1 MKSIFKGLHFLL
13 GSLLFLFV
21 LLIGTTPAF
30 ASSHAASDVHPV
42 WIIPFITLLLS
53 IAIIPLI
60 NKHFW
65 EKYYPA
71 IAIFLGLITIFYY
84 LLIAKDTMRLLH
96 TGHEYISFI
105 SLIGSLFVVTGGIL
119 IRVWKPG
126 RPITNVILLAIGAVI
141 ANFIGTTGAS
151 ALLIRPF
158 IRINRGRLR
167 PYHIV
172 FFIFIVANC
181 GGALTPIGDPPLFLG
196 YIKGIPFFWLFEHVW
211 YKWMFVVG
219 LLLLIFYLFDIRNQ
233 KQASHDEPPPGHKR
247 FEIEG
252 AKNFFFLLV
261 IILAVLFNKKMPI
274 FVPELIQ
281 LSAAFFSYRFTSH
294 KIHHDNDFTFHP
306 IKEVALLFVGIFAT
320 MIPALQYLELHA
332 SEMGIQTPGM
342 FYWMTGML
350 SSFLDNAP
358 TYLTFLSAAFGL
370 HGATIDSSYHMHWI
384 LGLYTGTIHPVQSLI
399 PGDQVIPFVKET
411 ALPTLMVTNAMGET
425 FPKETSYYFVVA
437 ISMAAVFFGAMTYIG
452 NGPNFMVKSIA
463 DELGCDTPTFFGYMM
478 KYSIPILLPVL
489 FITWF
494 LWYR

>member
-1 MKSIFKGLHFLL
+1 MARTILFNYPFRIILTVL
-13 GSLLFLFV
+13 GVFLFSSS
-21 LLIGTTPAF
+21 F
-30 ASSHAASDVHPV
+30 ASEGPISDVNPL
-42 WIIPFITLLLS
+42 WIIPFVTLLLS
-53 IAIIPLI
+53 IAIVPLI
-60 NKHFW
+60 HKHFW
-65 EKYYPA
+65 EKYYPH
-71 IAIFLGLITIFYY
+71 IAIFLGLITVSYY
-84 LLIAKDTMRLLH
+84 LFIAKDTIRLLH

-126 RPITNVILLAIGAVI
+126 KPFSNVVLLSIGAVI
-141 ANFIGTTGAS
+141 ANLIGTTGAS

-158 IRINRGRLR
+158 IRINRGRLK

-172 FFIFIVANC
+172 FFIFIVSNC

-211 YKWMFVVG
+211 YKWLFVVG
-219 LLLLIFYLFDIRNQ
+219 LLLLIFYAIDVRNQ
-233 KQASHDEPPPGHKR
+233 NQATNEAPPPGHKH

-252 AKNFFFLLV
+252 KRNFIFLLV
-261 IILAVLFNKKMPI
+261 ILLAVLFNKKMPI
-274 FVPELIQ
+274 FLPEAIQ
-281 LSAAFFSYRFTSH
+281 LSAAFLSYRLTPK

-332 SEMGIQTPGM
+332 SQMGIQTPGM
-342 FYWMTGML
+342 FYWMTGIL

-384 LGLYTGTIHPVQSLI
+384 LGLYSGTEHLSANSLI
-399 PGDQVIPFVKET
+399 RGDVVLPFSKET
-411 ALPTLMVTNAMGET
+411 ALSTLMVANQAGEI
-425 FPKETSYYFVVA
+425 FPKADSNYFVVA

-463 DELGCDTPTFFGYMM
+463 DELGCDTPSFFGYLI

-489 FITWF
+489 FITW
-494 LWYR
+494 LIWYR